1 MSDTLEDLKKKTLA
15 DLNKSFENEEN
26 ENTEDSAR

>member
-1 MSDTLEDLKKKTLA
+1 MSDTLEDLKKKALA

-26 ENTEDSAR
+26 NEDSAR